1 MIPLILAL
9 ALQDTPASGSGG
21 VSVQAFRVTEHIEID
36 GLLDEAAW
44 ASAAPASGLRQREPD
59 EGAPAT
65 EDTIIRVLYDYDTL
79 YVGVLALD
87 REPARVISRILQR
100 DTLMQQAGDNSFQFA
115 GDDTIALILDPFQDH
130 RNAFL
135 FATNPNGAE
144 FDALVTD
151 ESPVLNVDWRGIWR
165 VAARRTRDGWSAE
178 FAIPFRTLRYP
189 KDASGRA
196 WGFNV
201 ERLIRRKNEDTLW
214 AGWSRAQGGLHR
226 VSQAGRLEG
235 LRGLP
240 RSTFNIEVKPY
251 GLAGVTQPPSPD
263 GQAQPSEGQWR
274 LGADAKWEIQPG
286 LVADAAV
293 KPDFAQVEA
302 DDQVVNLTRFEL
314 YRPEKREFF
323 LENAGFFD
331 FGTRG
336 SYETP
341 PFLMFFSRRIGI
353 AGTDE
358 VPVLG
363 GVRVSGRTGRQ
374 TVGFVDVVTDA
385 ASGGPRTNFGALRYK
400 RDLGDRSYVGVMVT
414 DRHASGNAE
423 TDLGV
428 DASIWATPVLQLEG
442 FAARTSK
449 SGAFPDSAYRVSAQ
463 YQGFP
468 VYLSGEFLKIGPGA
482 TTGMGFVTR
491 TDIRR
496 TDGKAQYTFLP
507 HVLGLRSFTPFVG
520 GQYLTRVNG
529 EKQDTNWYSGFAL
542 TWDSGES
549 LSVTHV
555 RGISVLDGGFALADR
570 VPIAPGYYVLRD
582 TEISASSSP
591 KRSVTASAQVSLFDN
606 WGGRLST
613 VSVALQLRADTH
625 WSISLSEARSQAS
638 MPGGSFIAS
647 VTALRL
653 GWTPTTRLTAATYL
667 QYNSLTRRFVAN
679 FRADFI
685 HHPGSDLFV
694 VFNEERGTE
703 AAPSLLVDRGFAVKL
718 NYLLR
723 L

>member
-1 MIPLILAL
+1 
-9 ALQDTPASGSGG
+9 
-21 VSVQAFRVTEHIEID
+21 
-36 GLLDEAAW
+36 
-44 ASAAPASGLRQREPD
+44 
-59 EGAPAT
+59 
-65 EDTIIRVLYDYDTL
+65 
-79 YVGVLALD
+79 
-87 REPARVISRILQR
+87 
-100 DTLMQQAGDNSFQFA
+100 
-115 GDDTIALILDPFQDH
+115 
-130 RNAFL
+130 
-135 FATNPNGAE
+135 
-144 FDALVTD
+144 
-151 ESPVLNVDWRGIWR
+151 
-165 VAARRTRDGWSAE
+165 
-178 FAIPFRTLRYP
+178 
-189 KDASGRA
+189 
-196 WGFNV
+196 
-201 ERLIRRKNEDTLW
+201 
-214 AGWSRAQGGLHR
+214 
-226 VSQAGRLEG
+226 
-235 LRGLP
+235 
-240 RSTFNIEVKPY
+240 VKPY

-263 GQAQPSEGQWR
+263 GQALPSEGQWR
-274 LGADAKWEIQPG
+274 LGGDAKWEIEPG

-323 LENAGFFD
+323 LENAGLFD

-353 AGTDE
+353 TGTSE

-363 GVRVSGRTGRQ
+363 GVRLSGRTGRQ
-374 TVGFVDVVTDA
+374 TLGFVDVATDTA
-385 ASGGPRTNFGALRYK
+385 LGEPRTNFGALRYK
-400 RDLGDRSYVGVMVT
+400 RDVGDRSYVGAMIT
-414 DRHASGNAE
+414 DRHASGRAE
-423 TDLGV
+423 TDVGV
-428 DASIWATPVLQLEG
+428 DASLWATPVLQLEG
-442 FAARTSK
+442 FAARTSR
-449 SGAFPDSAYRVSAQ
+449 SGASSDSAYRVSAQ

-468 VYLSGEFLKIGPGA
+468 VFLSGEFLQIGPGA

-496 TDGKAQYTFLP
+496 TDGKAQYTLLA
-507 HVLGLRSFTPFVG
+507 HVFGLRSFTPFVG

-549 LSVTHV
+549 FSITHI

-570 VPIAPGYYVLRD
+570 VPITPGHYVLHD
-582 TEISASSSP
+582 TEISASTSA
-591 KRSVTASAQVSLFDN
+591 KRSVAASAQVSVFDN

-613 VSVALQLRADTH
+613 VSVAVQLRADTH
-625 WSISLSEARSQAS
+625 WSISLSESRSQAN
-638 MPGGSFIAS
+638 MPGGSFVAG

-679 FRADFI
+679 FRADFL

-694 VFNEERGTE
+694 VFNEERGTVT
-703 AAPSLLVDRGFAVKL
+703 APSLLVDRGFAVKL
-718 NYLLR
+718 NYLFR

>member
-9 ALQDTPASGSGG
+9 ALQDAPTSGG
-21 VSVQAFRVTEHIEID
+21 VSVQASRINEHIEID
-36 GLLDEAAW
+36 GLLDEPAW
-44 ASAAPASGLRQREPD
+44 ASAVPATGFRQRDPD

-65 EDTIIRVLYDYDTL
+65 EDTIIRVLYDNDTL

-87 REPARVISRILQR
+87 REPARIISRILQR
-100 DTLMQQAGDNSFQFA
+100 DTLMQQVGDNSFQFA
-115 GDDTIALILDPFQDH
+115 GDDALALILDPFQDH

-189 KDASGRA
+189 RNPSGHA

-214 AGWSRAQGGLHR
+214 SGWSRAQGGLHR

-235 LRGLP
+235 LSGLP
-240 RSTFNIEVKPY
+240 RSSFNIEVKPY
-251 GLAGVTQPPSPD
+251 GLAGVTQPS
-263 GQAQPSEGQWR
+263 GNGLAQPSEGQWR
-274 LGADAKWEIQPG
+274 VGGDAKWEIEPG

-336 SYETP
+336 SFETP

-353 AGTDE
+353 AGTGE

-374 TVGFVDVVTDA
+374 TVGFVDVVTEA
-385 ASGGPRTNFGALRYK
+385 ASGEPRTNFGALRYK
-400 RDLGDRSYVGVMVT
+400 RDVGDRSYVGMMVT
-414 DRHASGNAE
+414 DRHASGSAE

-449 SGAFPDSAYRVSAQ
+449 SGASPDSAYRVSAQ

-468 VYLSGEFLKIGPGA
+468 VYLSGEFLQIGPGA

-507 HVLGLRSFTPFVG
+507 HVLGLRSLTPFVG

-529 EKQDTNWYSGFAL
+529 EKQDTNWFSGFAL

-555 RGISVLDGGFALADR
+555 RGISVLDGGFPLADR
-570 VPIAPGYYVLRD
+570 VPITPGHYVLRD
-582 TEISASSSP
+582 TEISASTSA
-591 KRSVTASAQVSLFDN
+591 KRSVEGSAQVSLFDN

-613 VSVALQLRADTH
+613 VSVAVQLRADTH
-625 WSISLSEARSQAS
+625 WSIGFSGSRSQAS
-638 MPGGSFIAS
+638 MPGGSFVAS

-703 AAPSLLVDRGFAVKL
+703 ALPLALVDRGFAVKL
-718 NYLLR
+718 NYLFR